1 MDLMD
6 VPRLLLGSLMLRPYV
21 FGFLLLHL
29 LGASAFLGWRRTAVF
44 TLVTW
49 GVALVAEH
57 SSIRTGIPFG
67 WYYYVPRTAD
77 RELWIA
83 GVPFFDSLSF
93 SFLLVAS
100 YGLAWFLQAGRS
112 KGNFGLRITQRA
124 PGDAAL
130 ARSRWVPDGGLGDP
144 KSGYPLGVQHPTSEM
159 SRPGVW
165 PRPGRVRHLVLTS
178 LLFVLIDVV
187 IDPVALR
194 GDRWFLG
201 QVYGYPEPGL
211 YFGVP
216 LANFLG
222 WGVVGVT
229 GTALYHWLE
238 RRLFETPGGLERRLF
253 ETPGG
258 LERRLFE
265 TPGGTERHHFEAPL
279 GWERRLWMT
288 PPGRFTGRA
297 LLCPGLYFIVLVFN
311 LAVTAAL
318 GEWGLLLSGVTLT
331 LPVLLWTGGILVD
344 PRARTWWPRA
354 AGTRARGARA

>member
-1 MDLMD
+1 MELMD
-6 VPRLLLGSLMLRPYV
+6 VPRLLLGSLVLRPYV

-67 WYYYVPRTAD
+67 WYYYIPRTAD

-100 YGLAWFLQAGRS
+100 YGLAWFLQAGRPEDRIAPE
-112 KGNFGLRITQRA
+112 GNEA
-124 PGDAAL
+124 
-130 ARSRWVPDGGLGDP
+130 V
-144 KSGYPLGVQHPTSEM
+144 
-159 SRPGVW
+159 PGVW
-165 PRPGRVRHLVLTS
+165 SRPGRVRHLVLTS
-178 LLFVLIDVV
+178 LLFVLIDIV

-222 WGVVGVT
+222 WGVVGAT
-229 GTALYHWLE
+229 ATALYHWME
-238 RRLFETPGGLERRLF
+238 RRLFETPLGMERRLF
-253 ETPGG
+253 ETPLGWK
-258 LERRLFE
+258 RRLPV
-265 TPGGTERHHFEAPL
+265 TAP
-279 GWERRLWMT
+279 RR
-288 PPGRFTGRA
+288 FAGRA
-297 LLCPGLYFIVLVFN
+297 LLCPGLYFIVLAFN

-318 GEWGLLLSGVTLT
+318 GEWGLLLSGVALT
-331 LPVLLWTGGILVD
+331 LPVLLWTAGSLVG
-344 PRARTWWPRA
+344 PRAFAWWPRA

>member
-1 MDLMD
+1 MELMD
-6 VPRLLLGSLMLRPYV
+6 VPRLLLGSLVLRPYV
-21 FGFLLLHL
+21 FGFFLLHL

-67 WYYYVPRTAD
+67 WYYYIPRTAD

-100 YGLAWFLQAGRS
+100 YGLAWFLQAGRP
-112 KGNFGLRITQRA
+112 KCNFGFW
-124 PGDAAL
+124 
-130 ARSRWVPDGGLGDP
+130 S
-144 KSGYPLGVQHPTSEM
+144 
-159 SRPGVW
+159 
-165 PRPGRVRHLVLTS
+165 RPGRVRHLVLTS
-178 LLFVLIDVV
+178 LLFVLIDIV

-201 QVYGYPEPGL
+201 QMYGYPEPGL

-222 WGVVGVT
+222 WGVVGAT
-229 GTALYHWLE
+229 ATALYHWME
-238 RRLFETPGGLERRLF
+238 RRLFETP
-253 ETPGG
+253 
-258 LERRLFE
+258 
-265 TPGGTERHHFEAPL
+265 L
-279 GWERRLWMT
+279 GWERRLPVT
-288 PPGRFTGRA
+288 APRRFAGRA
-297 LLCPGLYFIVLVFN
+297 LLCPGLYFIVLAFN

-318 GEWGLLLSGVTLT
+318 GEWGLLLSGVALT
-331 LPVLLWTGGILVD
+331 LPVLLWTAGILVG
-344 PRARTWWPRA
+344 PRAFAWWPRA

>member
-6 VPRLLLGSLMLRPYV
+6 VPRLLLGSLVLRPYV

-57 SSIRTGIPFG
+57 ASIRTGIPFG
-67 WYYYVPRTAD
+67 WYYYIPRTAD

-100 YGLAWFLQAGRS
+100 YGLAWFLQAGR
-112 KGNFGLRITQRA
+112 
-124 PGDAAL
+124 PGDRIAPERDAA
-130 ARSRWVPDGGLGDP
+130 A
-144 KSGYPLGVQHPTSEM
+144 
-159 SRPGVW
+159 PGVW
-165 PRPGRVRHLVLTS
+165 PRPGRVRQLVLTS

-222 WGVVGVT
+222 WGVVGATAT
-229 GTALYHWLE
+229 GLYHWTE
-238 RRLFETPGGLERRLF
+238 RRLLETPVGMERNL
-253 ETPGG
+253 
-258 LERRLFE
+258 
-265 TPGGTERHHFEAPL
+265 FEAPL
-279 GWERRLWMT
+279 GWERRLSMT
-288 PPGRFTGRA
+288 PPGRFAGRA
-297 LLCPGLYFIVLVFN
+297 LLCPGLYFIVLAFN

-318 GEWGLLLSGVTLT
+318 GEWGLLLSGVALT
-331 LPVLLWTGGILVD
+331 LPVLLWTAGILAG
-344 PRARTWWPRA
+344 PRVLAWWPRA

>member
-1 MDLMD
+1 MELMD
-6 VPRLLLGSLMLRPYV
+6 VPRLLLGSLVLRPYV

-67 WYYYVPRTAD
+67 WYYYIPRTAD

-100 YGLAWFLQAGRS
+100 YGLAWFLQAGRTEDRIAPE
-112 KGNFGLRITQRA
+112 GNEA
-124 PGDAAL
+124 
-130 ARSRWVPDGGLGDP
+130 V
-144 KSGYPLGVQHPTSEM
+144 
-159 SRPGVW
+159 PGVW
-165 PRPGRVRHLVLTS
+165 SRPGRVRHLVLTS
-178 LLFVLIDVV
+178 LLFVLIDIV

-222 WGVVGVT
+222 WGVVGAT
-229 GTALYHWLE
+229 ATALYHWME
-238 RRLFETPGGLERRLF
+238 RRLFETPLGMERRLF
-253 ETPGG
+253 ETPLGWK
-258 LERRLFE
+258 RRLPV
-265 TPGGTERHHFEAPL
+265 TAP
-279 GWERRLWMT
+279 RR
-288 PPGRFTGRA
+288 FAGRA
-297 LLCPGLYFIVLVFN
+297 LLCPGLYFIVLAFN

-318 GEWGLLLSGVTLT
+318 GEWGLLLSGVALT
-331 LPVLLWTGGILVD
+331 LPVLLWTAGILVR
-344 PRARTWWPRA
+344 PRAFAWWPRA

>member
-1 MDLMD
+1 MELMD
-6 VPRLLLGSLMLRPYV
+6 VPRLLLGSLVLRPYV

-29 LGASAFLGWRRTAVF
+29 LGASACLGWRRTTVF

-49 GVALVAEH
+49 GVALAAEH

-67 WYYYVPRTAD
+67 WYYYIPRTAD

-100 YGLAWFLQAGRS
+100 YGLAWFLLAGRS
-112 KGNFGLRITQRA
+112 KCDFGFRISDMGFCNPQSAIRN
-124 PGDAAL
+124 P
-130 ARSRWVPDGGLGDP
+130 
-144 KSGYPLGVQHPTSEM
+144 QSEM
-159 SRPGVW
+159 SRPGDW
-165 PRPGRVRHLVLTS
+165 PRPGQMRHLVLTS

-222 WGVVGVT
+222 WGVVGATAT
-229 GTALYHWLE
+229 GLYHWIERHLIQRALGRG
-238 RRLFETPGGLERRLF
+238 RRLPVTV
-253 ETPGG
+253 
-258 LERRLFE
+258 
-265 TPGGTERHHFEAPL
+265 
-279 GWERRLWMT
+279 
-288 PPGRFTGRA
+288 PGRFAGRA
-297 LLCPGLYFIVLVFN
+297 HLCPALYFIVLVFN

-318 GEWGLLLSGVTLT
+318 GEWGLLLSGVALT
-331 LPVLLWTGGILVD
+331 LPVVLWTAGVLG
-344 PRARTWWPRA
+344 WPRP
-354 AGTRARGARA
+354 AGARARGAWAYRSPGPETLAHKD

>member
-1 MDLMD
+1 MELID
-6 VPRLLLGSLMLRPYV
+6 VPRLLLGSLVLRPYV

-29 LGASAFLGWRRTAVF
+29 LGASACLGWRRTTVF

-67 WYYYVPRTAD
+67 WYYYIPRTAD

-100 YGLAWFLQAGRS
+100 YGLAWFLLAGWRPER
-112 KGNFGLRITQRA
+112 NFGFRISDMGFCNPQ
-124 PGDAAL
+124 
-130 ARSRWVPDGGLGDP
+130 
-144 KSGYPLGVQHPTSEM
+144 SGYPLGVRNPQSEM

-165 PRPGRVRHLVLTS
+165 PRPGRMRHLVLTS

-222 WGVVGVT
+222 WGAVGATAT
-229 GTALYHWLE
+229 GLYHWLE
-238 RRLFETPGGLERRLF
+238 RHLIERPLGRERRRPVTVPGLF
-253 ETPGG
+253 
-258 LERRLFE
+258 
-265 TPGGTERHHFEAPL
+265 A
-279 GWERRLWMT
+279 
-288 PPGRFTGRA
+288 GRA
-297 LLCPGLYFIVLVFN
+297 HLCPALYFIVLVFN

-318 GEWGLLLSGVTLT
+318 GEWGLLLSGVALT
-331 LPVLLWTGGILVD
+331 LPVVLWTAGVLFG
-344 PRARTWWPRA
+344 RRRA
-354 AGTRARGARA
+354 AGTRVRGAWAYRSPGPETLAQED